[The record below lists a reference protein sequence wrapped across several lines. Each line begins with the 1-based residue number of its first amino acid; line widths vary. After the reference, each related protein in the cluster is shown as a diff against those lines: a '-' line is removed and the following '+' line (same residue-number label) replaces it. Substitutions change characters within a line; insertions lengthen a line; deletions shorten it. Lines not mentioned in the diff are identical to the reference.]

1 MLIGRTVRITYRV
14 RDGVHSPSAVL
25 VNGVAVEDAKREANP
40 YRKGGLRV
48 RESDLRAH
56 LSAGE
61 NSITVEL

>member
-1 MLIGRTVRITYRV
+1 
-14 RDGVHSPSAVL
+14 VHSPNAVL
-25 VNGVAVEDAKREANP
+25 VNGVALKEAKHEANP

-48 RESDLRAH
+48 RESELKAY